1 MMSGEQEEINDGKQA
16 GALQAGGSR
25 AGNGTQRRITG
36 RQTHGRNATRDGG
49 TPDASPKNRRLTS
62 HGRPHV
68 ETKQHH
74 PLKQIEEAVN
84 VQQGVPTKDITAV
97 II

>member
-1 MMSGEQEEINDGKQA
+1 MMSGEQEEINDGKQV

-25 AGNGTQRRITG
+25 ADNGTQRGITE
-36 RQTHGRNATRDGG
+36 RQTRGHNTTRDGG
-49 TPDASPKNRRLTS
+49 TPDASPKNRRRTS

-84 VQQGVPTKDITAV
+84 VQQGLPTKDITAV